1 MTAFWI
7 DVEFWKKVEVKIKNL
22 KEKKWKLNL
31 MN

>member
-22 KEKKWKLNL
+22 KGK
-31 MN
+31 